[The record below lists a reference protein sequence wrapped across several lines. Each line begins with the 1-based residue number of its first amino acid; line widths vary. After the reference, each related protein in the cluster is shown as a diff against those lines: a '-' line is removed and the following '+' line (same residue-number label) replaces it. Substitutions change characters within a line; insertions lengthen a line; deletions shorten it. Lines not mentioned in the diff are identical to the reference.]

1 VKKPLGGDA
10 GNSGERSSFSW
21 KYFVSYGVPVGPS
34 ISAWTSQTMA
44 RKKVSNWI
52 LKMRSERVRKSNGM
66 ENRQQTH
73 NE

>member
-34 ISAWTSQTMA
+34 ISAWTSQTIA

-52 LKMRSERVRKSNGM
+52 LKMKSEEYANQMGW
-66 ENRQQTH
+66 EIGDNTQ
-73 NE
+73 